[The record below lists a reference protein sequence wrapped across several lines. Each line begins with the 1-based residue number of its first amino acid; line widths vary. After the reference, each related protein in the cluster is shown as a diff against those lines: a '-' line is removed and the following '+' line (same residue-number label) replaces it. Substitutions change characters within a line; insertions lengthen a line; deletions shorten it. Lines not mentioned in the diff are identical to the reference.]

1 MLHRPKIYP
10 FYEKKGV
17 FFCKTTQKS
26 VYKSPF
32 CKNMFINHTNQAPQK
47 IDIAKS
53 ALNLVNKH
61 LQTSLADPLLHPFF
75 PFGAAQKNYILY
87 IESREDPMK
96 DLDQTIVTGN
106 KTIRFQPSEMR
117 PHLVVLYPQ
126 SQFKQIA
133 LSVGSV
139 ILGRGSDAD
148 IHLDDELVS
157 RKHCK
162 ISFDGL
168 HITVEDLGSTN
179 GTYVDGNAIT
189 TTILGPDN
197 RLQLGTMVLKV
208 EFKDATEEAI
218 DRELF
223 EAATTDALTKIAN
236 RRTFMDRSLGELAL
250 ARRNNYYVHCIM
262 VDIDHFK
269 RVNDTWGHQCG
280 DVVLKEVAKILKNEK
295 RESDLLARY
304 GGEEFVLLL
313 CGIGPEDAKK
323 SAERLRAAVENH
335 RFSWNDTIIPVTIS
349 LGLASKQG
357 EFIGKID
364 ELIAESDKYLY
375 IAKEDGRNQVA
386 SA

>member
-1 MLHRPKIYP
+1 MN
-10 FYEKKGV
+10 EG
-17 FFCKTTQKS
+17 
-26 VYKSPF
+26 
-32 CKNMFINHTNQAPQK
+32 
-47 IDIAKS
+47 
-53 ALNLVNKH
+53 
-61 LQTSLADPLLHPFF
+61 
-75 PFGAAQKNYILY
+75 
-87 IESREDPMK
+87 PMK

-106 KTIRFQPSEMR
+106 KTIRFRPSEVR
-117 PHLVVLYPQ
+117 PHLIVLYPQ
-126 SQFKQIA
+126 AQFKQIP

-139 ILGRGSDAD
+139 ILGRGQDAD
-148 IHLDDELVS
+148 VHLDDELVS

-162 ISFDGL
+162 LTFDGTR
-168 HITVEDLGSTN
+168 ITVEDLGSTN
-179 GTYVDGNAIT
+179 GTYVDGNPVTVAP
-189 TTILGPDN
+189 LGPDN
-197 RLQLGTMVLKV
+197 RLQLGTMILKV

-218 DRELF
+218 ARELF

-236 RRTFMDRSLGELAL
+236 RRSFMDRSLGELAL

-262 VDIDHFK
+262 VDVDHFK

-280 DVVLKEVAKILKNEK
+280 DVVLKEVARILKEEK

-304 GGEEFVLLL
+304 GGEEFVLLQ

-323 SAERLRAAVENH
+323 SAERLRAAVESH
-335 RFSWNDTIIPVTIS
+335 RFSWDDTIIPVTIS

-357 EFIGKID
+357 EFIGKIE

>member
-1 MLHRPKIYP
+1 
-10 FYEKKGV
+10 
-17 FFCKTTQKS
+17 
-26 VYKSPF
+26 
-32 CKNMFINHTNQAPQK
+32 
-47 IDIAKS
+47 
-53 ALNLVNKH
+53 
-61 LQTSLADPLLHPFF
+61 
-75 PFGAAQKNYILY
+75 
-87 IESREDPMK
+87 MK

-323 SAERLRAAVENH
+323 SAERLRAAVESH

-349 LGLASKQG
+349 LGLSSKQG

>member
-1 MLHRPKIYP
+1 
-10 FYEKKGV
+10 
-17 FFCKTTQKS
+17 
-26 VYKSPF
+26 
-32 CKNMFINHTNQAPQK
+32 
-47 IDIAKS
+47 
-53 ALNLVNKH
+53 
-61 LQTSLADPLLHPFF
+61 
-75 PFGAAQKNYILY
+75 
-87 IESREDPMK
+87 
-96 DLDQTIVTGN
+96 
-106 KTIRFQPSEMR
+106 MR
-117 PHLVVLYPQ
+117 
-126 SQFKQIA
+126 
-133 LSVGSV
+133 
-139 ILGRGSDAD
+139 
-148 IHLDDELVS
+148 LDDELVS

-189 TTILGPDN
+189 TAILGPDN
-197 RLQLGTMVLKV
+197 RLQIGTMVLKV

-335 RFSWNDTIIPVTIS
+335 RFAWNDTIIPVTIS

-375 IAKEDGRNQVA
+375 IAKEGGRNQVA